1 MPALPAVTI
10 VTPSYNQAT
19 FIRQTVESVLLQ
31 DYPHLEYII
40 MDGGSTDGTL
50 DILRE
55 YDHDPRLRW
64 YSGPDAGQADAIR
77 KGFALG
83 AGEVLAWLNS
93 DDFYLP
99 GAVTTAIAAMRA
111 HGSRFVF
118 GDAVL
123 IDERSRFMRY
133 FVHPPFHPRQFRL
146 RYGFYQPAT
155 FWSRDL
161 YEQVGGID
169 PTLQFA
175 MDRDLFWR
183 MSQVESPVH
192 IRAFLCAARIHRST
206 KTAQLFGTLGRA
218 EVLAVEQRIGGS
230 LPLYFARY
238 LPDFPRYPR
247 WLQFLLRA
255 LFSLYNTPLRF
266 AYAPSYMIRKVALG
280 IIWALRSLPH
290 RGRLVSPQGGISW

>member
-1 MPALPAVTI
+1 MSSVPAVTV
-10 VTPSYNQAT
+10 VTPSYNQAA
-19 FIRQTVESVLLQ
+19 FIRQTIESVLMQ
-31 DYPHLEYII
+31 DYPSIDYII

-50 DILRE
+50 DIIRE
-55 YDHDPRLRW
+55 YAHDRRLRW
-64 YSGPDAGQADAIR
+64 HSGPDVGQADAIR

-83 AGEVLAWLNS
+83 TGEVLAWLNS

-99 GAVTTAIAAMRA
+99 GAISTAIAAMQT

-123 IDERSRFMRY
+123 IDEQSRFVRY

-146 RYGFYQPAT
+146 RYGFYQPAA

-183 MSQVESPVH
+183 MSQREPPRH
-192 IRAFLCAARIHRST
+192 IHAFLCAARLHPSA
-206 KTAQLFGTLGRA
+206 KTAQLFGTVGRA
-218 EVLAVEQRIGGS
+218 EVLAVERRIGGS

-238 LPDFPRYPR
+238 LPNFPRYPA
-247 WLQFLLRA
+247 WLQFALRA

-266 AYAPSYMIRKVALG
+266 AYAPSYMIQKVTLG
-280 IIWALRSLPH
+280 AIWALRSLPH
-290 RGRLVSPQGGISW
+290 RGRPISPQQGISW